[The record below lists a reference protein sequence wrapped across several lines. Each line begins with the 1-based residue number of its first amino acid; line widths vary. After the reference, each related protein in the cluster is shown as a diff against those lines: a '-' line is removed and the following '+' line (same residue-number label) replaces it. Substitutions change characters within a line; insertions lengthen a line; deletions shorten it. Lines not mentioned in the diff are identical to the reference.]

1 MSVHTVD
8 FTGSSALFTLSYFC
22 IKRVKFSHGM
32 AWQPAPFV
40 VSHQQPGSWVLTW
53 DDERHHGSGVLPCLY
68 PLCIFLN
75 WEAELTPPPLG
86 TMVGHLLKWRPQRSH
101 AKSIHAESLKDVQG
115 SVVWQ
120 GTRGSDQLVVSIH
133 PHQGVKMTRLC
144 EGGGT
149 GFKNK
154 ACLLSV
160 RPAGKPR
167 LVTTSG

>member
-8 FTGSSALFTLSYFC
+8 FTGSSALFALSYFC

-32 AWQPAPFV
+32 AWQPALFV
-40 VSHQQPGSWVLTW
+40 VSRQQPGSWVLAW
-53 DDERHHGSGVLPCLY
+53 DDERHHGLGFFCLH

-75 WEAELTPPPLG
+75 GEVELTLLLLG

-101 AKSIHAESLKDVQG
+101 ERSIHAESLRDVQG
-115 SVVWQ
+115 SVVWR

-144 EGGGT
+144 EGGST

-167 LVTTSG
+167 PVTMSG